1 MSMLAGC
8 IPSKPNH
15 LKLVLAC
22 YPSNPLA
29 AGPDFKPN
37 AQELSKLSYYA
48 TNRPGK
54 LAKLADVFDKRATE
68 EARRAGGGNLKSRA

>member
-1 MSMLAGC
+1 MSMLSGC

-29 AGPDFKPN
+29 AAPEFKPN
-37 AQELSKLSYYA
+37 PQELSKLSYYA
-48 TNRPGK
+48 NNRAGK
-54 LAKLADVFDKRATE
+54 LAKLADVFEKRATD
-68 EARRAGGGNLKSRA
+68 EARRAGGGNPKSRA